1 MWGFESLRPH
11 QYLALIEAGR
21 RPPDLPNK
29 KALAMQTQE
38 LVNEGL
44 KRAYRLTIS
53 AGEVAS
59 RVDAEL
65 KRVAPQMKMPGF
77 RPGKVPQ
84 NLVRKMHGPALT
96 QDALNTSIQEG
107 VQTLLAE
114 QRLRPATQPSVEL
127 EGEYA
132 AGQDAAV
139 KVELEVL
146 PDVPAPAIDGIKLE
160 RLTVP
165 AEDAKVDEQL
175 QRFAEQGKKWDDAP
189 EGHAAAMGDLVVMDF
204 VGKVDGVAFD
214 GGTGEDM
221 SVELGSGRLI
231 PGFEE
236 QVVGVVVGDGRRID
250 VTFPAEYQAKELAGK
265 AATFDLTIKAV
276 RTAGESAIDDEL
288 AKNLG
293 LESLEQLRGLLRG
306 QVEQEL
312 NGLTRTHMKRKLLDQ
327 LAEGHDFPVP
337 PSMVEAEFAQI
348 WQQLEHEAT
357 HEADPAKAREEMESE
372 RDDYRRIAERRVRL
386 GLLLSEIGQ
395 ANGVEV
401 SQQEMNR
408 LIAQASQQYRP
419 EDRQR
424 FAQYI
429 QQDAMA
435 AAQLRAPLY
444 EDKVVDFL
452 FERAEITDREVTR
465 EELEAAIESEDG
477 FATGTHVHE
486 HHDDD
491 GHDHSGHDHSGHDHA
506 SHDHDHQAADAPVTA
521 EEVEPAPATK
531 PVAHSGNIA
540 GAEVEPGT
548 PATKKPRA
556 KKVASAEGEA
566 PALQDVATANEAAA
580 KKPRAKKS
588 AEA

>member
-1 MWGFESLRPH
+1 
-11 QYLALIEAGR
+11 
-21 RPPDLPNK
+21 
-29 KALAMQTQE
+29 MQTQE
-38 LVNEGL
+38 LVNDGL

-53 AGEVAS
+53 AGEVAA

-65 KRVAPQMKMPGF
+65 KRVAPQIKMPGF

-107 VQTLLAE
+107 VQSLLAE
-114 QRLRPATQPSVEL
+114 QRLRPATQPAVEL
-127 EGEYA
+127 EGEYEN
-132 AGQDAAV
+132 GQDAAV

-146 PDVPAPAIDGIKLE
+146 PDVPAPAIDAIKLE
-160 RLTVP
+160 RLTVAP
-165 AEDAKVDEQL
+165 EQDKVEEQL
-175 QRFAEQGKKWDDAP
+175 RRFAEQGKTWTDAP
-189 EGHAAAMGDLVVMDF
+189 GDHSAAMGDLVVMDF
-204 VGKVDGVAFD
+204 AGKVDGVAFD

-231 PGFEE
+231 PGFED
-236 QVVGVVVGDGRRID
+236 QVVGAKIGDERRID
-250 VTFPAEYQAKELAGK
+250 VTFPAEYQARELAGK
-265 AATFDLTIKAV
+265 GATFDLTIKAV
-276 RTAGESAIDDEL
+276 RTAGEGAIDDEL

-293 LESLEQLRGLLRG
+293 LESLEQLRGLIKG

-348 WQQLEHEAT
+348 WQQLEHETT
-357 HEADPAKAREEMESE
+357 HEPDPEAARAEMESE
-372 RDDYRRIAERRVRL
+372 REDYRRIAERRVRL

-401 SQQEMNR
+401 TQQELNR

-452 FERAEITDREVTR
+452 FARAEITDREVTR
-465 EELEAAIESEDG
+465 AELEAAIESEDG

-486 HHDDD
+486 HHDGD
-491 GHDHSGHDHSGHDHA
+491 GHDHGEHDHADHAGHDHE
-506 SHDHDHQAADAPVTA
+506 AATTPTA
-521 EEVEPAPATK
+521 EAEEPAPQPKRARATK

-540 GAEVEPGT
+540 GAEIEPGESA
-548 PATKKPRA
+548 PAKKSRA
-556 KKVASAEGEA
+556 KTTAPTAEA
-566 PALQDVATANEAAA
+566 PAIQEGVTAEEVGGAADQPAT
-580 KKPRAKKS
+580 S
-588 AEA
+588 AEL